1 MKHIRTHIS
10 DLFLA
15 GDFAYKLKRAVKYA
29 FVDFRSL
36 DARKAACQVEI
47 ALNSR
52 TAPEIYLRTAAI
64 RRLADGTLALE
75 PPNKSAPGDAIE
87 WVVVMRRFDETM
99 TLDHVAD
106 AGALTAEQIDA
117 VINGAI
123 IFHAGSPPVRRNFGG
138 AEGLSAVIEENDRDM
153 AAHPAAFDSGTRA
166 ELTETCRAVL
176 AQLASLLEQRRDD
189 GFVRRCHGD
198 MHLGNIV
205 LVDGRPQLF
214 DCIEFSDAIATIDVA
229 YDIAFLLM
237 DLLSRNQPALANRA
251 LGRYVGRT
259 GDTGFLAAL
268 RLMMAIRALVR
279 AKVTAMEAEGAP
291 VTMARA
297 LLARVTRLTGLA
309 RSLLAP
315 APPPRLIA
323 VGGLSG
329 TGKTTL
335 AASLA
340 PAIGKPPGALDL
352 RSDILRK
359 RIAGIVP
366 EQHLPSPAYRAEAN
380 IAVYDTLNHDA
391 RAALGAGCSVVVDAV
406 FARPEERHRM
416 EEIAQEA
423 GVPFTGIWLTAPEAV
438 LMKRVNARRGDA
450 SDATKDVVAKQLT
463 YDAGKIGWRQIDADA
478 PPAEILRRALA
489 QL

>member
-1 MKHIRTHIS
+1 MTGAADPQDPVVAFLSDPATHGLATGAVKHIRTHIS

-117 VINGAI
+117 VIDGAI
-123 IFHAGSPPVRRNFGG
+123 IFHAGSSPVSRNFGG
-138 AEGLSAVIEENDRDM
+138 AEDLSAVIEENDRDM

-214 DCIEFSDAIATIDVA
+214 DCIEFSDAIATIDLA

-297 LLARVTRLTGLA
+297 ARPGHTPDRACPLPA
-309 RSLLAP
+309 R
-315 APPPRLIA
+315 
-323 VGGLSG
+323 
-329 TGKTTL
+329 
-335 AASLA
+335 
-340 PAIGKPPGALDL
+340 
-352 RSDILRK
+352 
-359 RIAGIVP
+359 
-366 EQHLPSPAYRAEAN
+366 
-380 IAVYDTLNHDA
+380 A
-391 RAALGAGCSVVVDAV
+391 RAAAAPHRRGRAV
-406 FARPEERHRM
+406 WNRKNDPCRVSRARDRQAPRRAAPAQRHP
-416 EEIAQEA
+416 AQTHRRNRA
-423 GVPFTGIWLTAPEAV
+423 RTAPAV
-438 LMKRVNARRGDA
+438 PGLPGRSQYRR
-450 SDATKDVVAKQLT
+450 L
-463 YDAGKIGWRQIDADA
+463 
-478 PPAEILRRALA
+478 
-489 QL
+489 